1 MRGAPYWV
9 RAGDGARVLV
19 HDGVILLV
27 VYWACGDGDCWES
40 GFSWFSAG
48 RSASHWLL
56 QAADEITELGWE
68 TSVRVG
74 VTPAFRS
81 ARNRRV
87 PGLRSRACSWRRAAR
102 ER

>member
-27 VYWACGDGDCWES
+27 VYRACGDADCWES

-48 RSASHWLL
+48 RSASHWFL

-68 TSVRVG
+68 TACELASRQHFDPLAIG
-74 VTPAFRS
+74 EYPDFE
-81 ARNRRV
+81 
-87 PGLRSRACSWRRAAR
+87 SRACSWRRGAR
-102 ER
+102 DR